1 MLCNSLL
8 DRFHKIG
15 YTFLYNEIGQF
26 VTILSVNK
34 TRDLIKR
41 WPHFCGHFLLLRSR
55 VCDRIFLLG
64 ENIMKN
70 TRFITHS
77 AIFAA
82 LYAALTY
89 AQYLLWPGSTSMAI
103 QVRISEAL
111 CVFAFFTPAAVP
123 GLTLG
128 CLIFNLTFAGTLPL
142 DWLVGTLATLIA
154 AEGMWLTR
162 KLTVKGYPLLGMLLP
177 AVTNA
182 LLVGWELTVYIGES
196 SFWYNALFVAL
207 GELIALLA
215 VGSVVFYAVKARGLD
230 QKLFA

>member
-1 MLCNSLL
+1 M
-8 DRFHKIG
+8 
-15 YTFLYNEIGQF
+15 
-26 VTILSVNK
+26 TILSVNK
-34 TRDLIKR
+34 TRELSKKDGRI
-41 WPHFCGHFLLLRSR
+41 FAAIFFCCGHESVTAFFVRS
-55 VCDRIFLLG
+55 
-64 ENIMKN
+64 EIMKN

-89 AQYLLWPGSTSMAI
+89 AQYLLWPQSTSMAI

-111 CVFAFFTPAAVP
+111 CVFAFFTPAAIP

-128 CLIFNLTFAGTLPL
+128 CLLFNITFAGTLPM

-154 AEGMWLTR
+154 VEGMWLTR
-162 KLTVKGYPLLGMLLP
+162 KVTLKGYPLLGMLLP

-182 LLVGWELTVYIGES
+182 ILVGWELTFYIGEA
-196 SFWYNALFVAL
+196 SFWYNALFVAI

-215 VGSVVFYAVKARGLD
+215 VGSIVFYGVKARGLD

>member
-1 MLCNSLL
+1 
-8 DRFHKIG
+8 
-15 YTFLYNEIGQF
+15 
-26 VTILSVNK
+26 
-34 TRDLIKR
+34 
-41 WPHFCGHFLLLRSR
+41 
-55 VCDRIFLLG
+55 
-64 ENIMKN
+64 MKN
-70 TRFITHS
+70 TRFLTHS
-77 AIFAA
+77 GIFAA

-128 CLIFNLTFAGTLPL
+128 CLLFNLTYAGTLPM

-162 KLTVKGYPLLGMLLP
+162 KIAVKGFPMLGMLMP

-182 LLVGWELTVYIGES
+182 ILVGWELTIYIGEA

-207 GELIALLA
+207 GELIALLI
-215 VGSVVFYAVKARGLD
+215 VGSVVYYAVKARGLD
-230 QKLFA
+230 KKLFA

>member
-1 MLCNSLL
+1 MFKKDGRIFAAIFFC
-8 DRFHKIG
+8 
-15 YTFLYNEIGQF
+15 
-26 VTILSVNK
+26 
-34 TRDLIKR
+34 
-41 WPHFCGHFLLLRSR
+41 CGHESVTAFFVRS
-55 VCDRIFLLG
+55 
-64 ENIMKN
+64 EIMKN

-89 AQYLLWPGSTSMAI
+89 AQYLLWPQSTSMAI

-111 CVFAFFTPAAVP
+111 CVFAFFTPAAIP

-128 CLIFNLTFAGTLPL
+128 CLLFNLTFAGTLPM

-154 AEGMWLTR
+154 VEGMWLTR
-162 KLTVKGYPLLGMLLP
+162 KVTLKGYPLLGMLLP

-182 LLVGWELTVYIGES
+182 ILVGWELTFYIGEA
-196 SFWYNALFVAL
+196 SFWYNALFVAI

-215 VGSVVFYAVKARGLD
+215 VGSIVFYGVKARGLD